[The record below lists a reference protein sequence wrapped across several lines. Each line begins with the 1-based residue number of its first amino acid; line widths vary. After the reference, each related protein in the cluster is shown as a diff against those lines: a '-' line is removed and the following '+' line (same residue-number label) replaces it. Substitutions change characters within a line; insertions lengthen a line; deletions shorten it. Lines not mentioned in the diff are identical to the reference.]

1 MDLLTLKSHKVTPSP
16 YLMQIKAF
24 KAIWKRDRSVDNVNA
39 LEDLAFIY
47 YFCDFR
53 SPYMQYDEERRYHQ
67 LFKDVIGEKRHAKWK
82 LDDEMKEAIDK
93 YNELQETP
101 TLKLLRAATTAIN
114 KYTSYFETID
124 LSEKDDRG
132 KLVHNSKDLASNIK
146 SVGDLI
152 NSIEVLHKKVMQE
165 VQTSTRIY
173 GGGQLGDY
181 EDATDIPE

>member
-1 MDLLTLKSHKVTPSP
+1 MDLLTLKSHKVIPSP
-16 YLMQIKAF
+16 YLLQIKAF
-24 KAIWKRDRSVDNVNA
+24 KALWKRDRSVDKSQA
-39 LEDLAFIY
+39 LEDLSFVY

-53 SPYMQYDEERRYHQ
+53 SPYMQYDEERRFHQ
-67 LFKDVIGEKRHAKWK
+67 LVTDIIGDKRGAKWK
-82 LDDEMKEAIDK
+82 LDDEVKAAIEK
-93 YNELQETP
+93 YAELQETP
-101 TLKLLRAATTAIN
+101 TLKLLRAATIAIN
-114 KYTSYFETID
+114 KYTNYFETID

-173 GGGQLGDY
+173 GGGQIGDY
-181 EDATDIPE
+181 EDPDSMTE